1 MTYKEELYNC
11 TYQSCKDYESK
22 YKHIGKPYERKE
34 AMEKVTGR
42 ARYTFDMEVPG
53 MLYAKVLHSPH
64 ARARIIS
71 IDTSKAKALP
81 GVKAILTGDDLDLL
95 VGLYMQDKW
104 VLAKGETRYQGEA
117 VAAVAATSEVLAE
130 QAIALIEVEYEVLEP
145 VVGLDKALAADI
157 LVHENI
163 AEINHVEG
171 VFFPQPN
178 SNIASLN
185 RSKRGDLDKGF
196 AEADHILENE
206 FSLPAVAHVPIE
218 THVAIAQYDPF
229 TGRIKII
236 SSAQSPFALRQMLA
250 ATLNIK
256 ESDIEIQVPYVG
268 GAFGGKAGI
277 HLEPLLCL
285 LSRAAGGAPVKLKLT
300 REQEF
305 NYMATRAAMRGK
317 VKSGVKDDGT
327 IVATD
332 IVYDWDSGAYADYG
346 VNVGK
351 TAVYGGLGPYDIEN
365 AAIISNTIYTNKVFS
380 TAYRGFGHLE
390 TLWTVERQVDILS
403 QKLGIDPYEFRM
415 KNLLRPGDLTMT
427 GELMTASTGSPIDCL
442 QAAVKEIGWKGRKT
456 EAEREAEWKTG
467 KVRGTGFAMVQKAPA
482 MPPNAASSIIM
493 QLQGDGHVKVMV
505 GGIDYGQGLMTAV
518 SQITAQ
524 E

>member
-1 MTYKEELYNC
+1 M
-11 TYQSCKDYESK
+11 
-22 YKHIGKPYERKE
+22 
-34 AMEKVTGR
+34 
-42 ARYTFDMEVPG
+42 
-53 MLYAKVLHSPH
+53 
-64 ARARIIS
+64 
-71 IDTSKAKALP
+71 
-81 GVKAILTGDDLDLL
+81 
-95 VGLYMQDKW
+95 
-104 VLAKGETRYQGEA
+104 LAKGETRYQGEA
-117 VAAVAATSEVLAE
+117 VAAVAATSEALAE
-130 QAIALIEVEYEVLEP
+130 QAIALIEIEYEVLEA
-145 VVGLDKALAADI
+145 VVGLDKALEADV

-185 RSKRGDLDKGF
+185 RRKKGDLDKGF

-305 NYMATRAAMRGK
+305 NYMATRAAMRG
-317 VKSGVKDDGT
+317 
-327 IVATD
+327 
-332 IVYDWDSGAYADYG
+332 
-346 VNVGK
+346 
-351 TAVYGGLGPYDIEN
+351 
-365 AAIISNTIYTNKVFS
+365 
-380 TAYRGFGHLE
+380 
-390 TLWTVERQVDILS
+390 
-403 QKLGIDPYEFRM
+403 
-415 KNLLRPGDLTMT
+415 
-427 GELMTASTGSPIDCL
+427 
-442 QAAVKEIGWKGRKT
+442 
-456 EAEREAEWKTG
+456 
-467 KVRGTGFAMVQKAPA
+467 
-482 MPPNAASSIIM
+482 
-493 QLQGDGHVKVMV
+493 
-505 GGIDYGQGLMTAV
+505 
-518 SQITAQ
+518 
-524 E
+524 